1 MLKQQR
7 IDQSFT
13 SSETTFDPVREAT
26 AIEFPAKDPSAG
38 QLAGKVH
45 RLDARLDGTAA
56 AAGRAQT
63 IGGAGVLAAVV
74 GIVIGLAAGRRR
86 TGASGGS

>member
-1 MLKQQR
+1 
-7 IDQSFT
+7 
-13 SSETTFDPVREAT
+13 
-26 AIEFPAKDPSAG
+26 
-38 QLAGKVH
+38 VH